1 MPTSS
6 NRTLVISLALL
17 SALGPLSF
25 DMYLPALPTIQSDFR
40 VTAAAVQMTLGSFL
54 VGLAGGTLIYGP
66 LSDRFGRKPVLLSG
80 LLVYVAT
87 NFLCAIA
94 GSIEILIVV
103 RFLNA
108 VGSASGMV
116 IARVIIR
123 DYFPPS
129 ETARLMSLMAM
140 IMLAGPLI
148 SPIIGGFLLV
158 WTGWR
163 SIFVLLTVLGLAGLL
178 MTIFTLKESH
188 PPGKRNPLNFAAT
201 LRAYG
206 TILSDR
212 MSLGYS
218 LCAAMAAGV
227 VFTYITSSS
236 FVFIEIHGVR
246 PEYFG
251 YIYGVIITGLLAGH
265 YINSRIIMHT
275 SGHRIISLGHI
286 LRLVSVAGLFCLVYF
301 DGGGILLPMI
311 LLLVPVI
318 GASSLIVPNITAEL
332 LHRFP
337 DISGTASAALGAA
350 TFGTGALAGGMAG
363 FLHDG
368 TAMPM
373 AMTMLIF
380 SFGSAGAYWLIAGGG
395 GARLRED

>member
-1 MPTSS
+1 MASTP
-6 NRTLVISLALL
+6 NRTLVLVLALL

-25 DMYLPALPTIQSDFR
+25 DMYLPALPTIQADFR
-40 VTAAAVQMTLGSFL
+40 VTAAEVQMTLGSFL
-54 VGLAGGTLIYGP
+54 IGLAGGTLIYGP

-80 LLVYVAT
+80 LVVYVAT

-94 GSIEILIVV
+94 ASIEVLIVV

-108 VGSASGMV
+108 IGSASGMV

-123 DYFPPS
+123 DYFPPR

-140 IMLAGPLI
+140 IMLVGPMI
-148 SPIIGGFLLV
+148 SPIIGGFLLL

-163 SIFVLLTVLGLAGLL
+163 SIFALLTVLGLAGLL
-178 MTIFTLKESH
+178 MTILTLKESH
-188 PPGKRNPLNFAAT
+188 PPEKRNPLNFATT
-201 LRAYG
+201 LKAYG

-212 MSLGYS
+212 MGLGYS

-236 FVFIEIHGVR
+236 FVFIELYNVR

-251 YIYGVIITGLLAGH
+251 YIYGVIITGLLAGN

-275 SGHRIISLGHI
+275 SGHRIISLAHI
-286 LRLVSVAGLFCLVYF
+286 LRLVSVTGLSLVVYF
-301 DGGGILLPMI
+301 SVGEVLIVMI

-350 TFGTGALAGGMAG
+350 TFGTGALAGGIAG
-363 FLHDG
+363 MLHDG
-368 TAMPM
+368 SALPM
-373 AMTMLIF
+373 VQTMLWF
-380 SFGSAGAYWLIAGGG
+380 AYASAGAYWLIA
-395 GARLRED
+395 RRS